1 MTKTT
6 RSKVSKRKEEPS
18 NTLTFPALRIDQ
30 GNGRHLYMFG
40 VDGRLISKFSEISRV
55 RRDEGADMFGYQR
68 PEVRSHIREIKRY
81 LESAR
86 PMVPNAIVVAFDAS
100 VAFESAKLNG
110 HTIPYAE
117 HGYLHVPISSDGE
130 GGTKAGWVVDGQ
142 QRLAAIR
149 ESALESFPICVVAFS
164 APNEEE
170 QREQF
175 MLVNSTKPLPKSLIY
190 ELLPETSG
198 RLPAILE
205 RRKIPA
211 TLSERLNYDGDSPFY
226 KMIQTATNGVGIV
239 KDNSVLRMLENSL
252 ADGALYHFRR
262 PEDGTVDFA
271 PALELL
277 KAYWNAVS
285 RVFSDSWGQTPR
297 RSRLMHG
304 VGIVTMGLLMDA
316 MCDRLRKSGPLTYES
331 FREDLERM
339 RPVCN
344 WSTGHWEFGP
354 GVVRKWNEL
363 QNTGKDIQMLANYLL
378 VQYKN
383 RVWYGNSLDTRKG
396 EAK

>member
-1 MTKTT
+1 MTKAT
-6 RSKVSKRKEEPS
+6 RHKASKAKNQPA
-18 NTLTFPALRIDQ
+18 NTLTFPALRLDQ

-40 VDGRLISKFSEISRV
+40 VDGRLVSKFSEVSRV
-55 RRDEGADMFGYQR
+55 RRDEEADMFGYQR
-68 PEVRSHIREIKRY
+68 PEVRSHIKEIKRY

-86 PMVPNAIVVAFDAS
+86 PMVPNAIVIAFDSS

-110 HTIPYAE
+110 HEVPYAE
-117 HGYLHVPISSDGE
+117 HGYLRVPVSSDSE
-130 GGTKAGWVVDGQ
+130 NETKAGWVVDGQ

-149 ESALESFPICVVAFS
+149 ESSLESFPICVVAFS
-164 APNEEE
+164 APNVEE

-211 TLSERLNYDGDSPFY
+211 TLSERLNYDSDSPFH
-226 KMIQTATNGVGIV
+226 KMIQTATNGGGIV

-252 ADGALYHFRR
+252 TDGALYHFRNAD
-262 PEDGTVDFA
+262 DGTVDSA

-277 KAYWNAVS
+277 KAYWTAVS
-285 RVFSDSWGQTPR
+285 HVFSGSWGQIPR

-316 MCDRLRKSGPLTYES
+316 MCDRLRKHSTLGYDS

-339 RPVCN
+339 RPICN
-344 WSTGHWEFGP
+344 WSSGHWEFGP
-354 GVVRKWNEL
+354 GVIRKWNEL
-363 QNTGKDIQMLANYLL
+363 QNTGKDIQLLANYLL

-383 RVWYGNSLDTRKG
+383 RVWYGNVDKA
-396 EAK
+396 EKEI